1 VYEPLT
7 QYRAQLSELCERFE
21 VRQLELFGSAAR
33 GDFDPAESDLDFL
46 VLFQR
51 GGKLDAADRYLGL
64 LNALE
69 DLFGRKVDLVDVSA
83 ARNPYFIAEALKHRV
98 KLYAAA

>member
-1 VYEPLT
+1 
-7 QYRAQLSELCERFE
+7 
-21 VRQLELFGSAAR
+21 
-33 GDFDPAESDLDFL
+33 
-46 VLFQR
+46 VLFRR
-51 GGKLDAADRYLGL
+51 GGRLGAADRYLGL

-69 DLFGRKVDLVDVSA
+69 DLFGRKIDLVDVSA

>member
-1 VYEPLT
+1 MFEPLT
-7 QYRAQLSELCERFE
+7 EYRGQLAELCARFE
-21 VRQLELFGSAAR
+21 VQQLELFGSAAR
-33 GDFDPAESDLDFL
+33 GDFDPRTSDLDFL
-46 VLFQR
+46 VLFRRQ
-51 GGKLDAADRYLGL
+51 GKVSAADRYLGL

-98 KLYAAA
+98 RLYAA